1 MGNWNEG
8 TRVEDRHEGT
18 EKKETA
24 DPPGSEAE
32 ASPPAE
38 DIDFTWSGV
47 RASWADAWKKTKLFA
62 RHLPEEL
69 LDAAEDAI
77 QKRVESVKESV
88 TSRVT
93 RTRDRIKSAIA
104 RKKIRW
110 LEFWKKVLFF
120 QFFKKRLDRRIQRIE
135 KSMAGNYVEELRRDI
150 GNRLTGLEPTST
162 EKREKEHTP
171 LA

>member
-1 MGNWNEG
+1 MLKIGMKEP
-8 TRVEDRHEGT
+8 
-18 EKKETA
+18 KKKKSLIRR
-24 DPPGSEAE
+24 DPKPK
-32 ASPPAE
+32 PPPPVE
-38 DIDFTWSGV
+38 DIDFTWPGL
-47 RASWADAWKKTKLFA
+47 RASWADAWKKTKLFT

-77 QKRVESVKESV
+77 QNRVERVKESV

-93 RTRDRIKSAIA
+93 KTRDRIKSAIA

-120 QFFKKRLDRRIQRIE
+120 QFIKRRLDRRIRRIE
-135 KSMAGNYVEELRRDI
+135 KSMVGNYVEELRRDI
-150 GNRLTGLEPTST
+150 GNRLTVLESGPT
-162 EKREKEHTP
+162 KEHEKKHIP